1 MERFAIAYK
10 DPSVVINQF
19 PKNVKIALTSALI
32 SLPLAPVMAQDGGAV
47 LYKSSSVAK
56 DIPSQLKRSQSE
68 HYRAIFK
75 AMGGNQWDMAKNL
88 IADAPTGPLKSIAQA
103 EYFLA
108 ANSPRAEL
116 GPLLILVNEAP
127 HIPQAA
133 QLGRLAKKRGAQLLP
148 NLPQR
153 RNLSYVPGL
162 PIRKKPRAIKTNNAA
177 NAIRGRILNFI
188 KSDSP
193 QSGEALL
200 FEAENI
206 LSSEVRTELEQR
218 IAWSYYIENDDKSAQ
233 RMAQKAQKGSG
244 PWVVHAD
251 WVAGLSSWRLNDCR
265 TASAAFDNVGRRAAN
280 ADLQA
285 AGLYWGARSD
295 IVCGQPQKAQGKLQ
309 MAAKRSDSFYG
320 LLSAQTLGMN
330 IASAKSS
337 AGFAKGDWKTLKQH
351 DNVKAAIALVE
362 IGEESLA
369 DEVLRH
375 QARIGNSS
383 DHAAL
388 LKLSRE
394 LNLPRTQLWLAHHA
408 PRGFKPDSQARF
420 PAPKWKPDGGWR
432 VDPALVYAHTLQE
445 SAFRSKAVSPANA
458 IGLMQVRPGTAGD
471 IARANGR
478 KFEKTQLFKPSTN
491 LEYGQSYLEYL
502 GRSSITGGKLPKVAA
517 AYNAGP
523 GSVQRWNNEIKDNG
537 DPLLYME
544 SIPYVETRGYV
555 SIILRNYWMYEQ
567 QAGIKSASLGTLAQN
582 KWPVFPNKPSKSK
595 TRFTGQ

>member
-1 MERFAIAYK
+1 MEGFAVADE
-10 DPSVVINQF
+10 DPEYMKNQF
-19 PKNVKIALTSALI
+19 SLKFKLALTAAMVT
-32 SLPLAPVMAQDGGAV
+32 LPLSPTFAQERGAV
-47 LYKSSSVAK
+47 LFKSSSVAK

-75 AMGGNQWDMAKNL
+75 AMGGNQWDIAKNL
-88 IADAPTGPLKSIAQA
+88 IADAPKGPLKSIAQA
-103 EYFLA
+103 EYLLA

-116 GPLLILVNEAP
+116 GQLLTLVNEAP

-148 NLPQR
+148 DLPQR

-162 PIRKKPRAIKTNNAA
+162 SIRKKPNSIKSDNAA
-177 NAIRGRILNFI
+177 NAIRGRILDFI
-188 KSDSP
+188 KNDSP
-193 QSGEALL
+193 QSAEALL
-200 FEAENI
+200 FETENV
-206 LSSEVRTELEQR
+206 LSSEARTELEQR
-218 IAWSYYIENDDKSAQ
+218 VAWSYYIENDDKSAQ

-244 PWVVHAD
+244 AWVVHAD
-251 WVAGLSSWRLNDCR
+251 WVVGLSSWRLNDCQ
-265 TASAAFDNVGRRAAN
+265 TASGAFDNVGRRASN
-280 ADLQA
+280 TDLQA

-309 MAAKRSDSFYG
+309 TAAKRSDSFYG
-320 LLSAQTLGMN
+320 LLSAQTLGMD
-330 IASAKSS
+330 IAKMKASAE
-337 AGFAKGDWKTLKQH
+337 FAKGDWKALKQH

-362 IGEESLA
+362 IGEEGLA

-375 QARIGNSS
+375 QATIGASN
-383 DHAAL
+383 DHIVL
-388 LKLSRE
+388 LKLARE

-408 PRGFKPDSQARF
+408 PRGFKPDAQARF
-420 PAPKWKPDGGWR
+420 PAPKWRPDGGWR

-478 KFEKTQLFKPSTN
+478 KFEKAQLFKPSTN

-502 GRSSITGGKLPKVAA
+502 SGSSITGGKLPKVAA

-523 GSVQRWNNEIKDNG
+523 GSVQRWNNEIQDND
-537 DPLLYME
+537 DPLLFME
-544 SIPYVETRGYV
+544 SIPFVETRGYV
-555 SIILRNYWMYEQ
+555 SIILRNYWMYEK
-567 QAGIKSASLGTLAQN
+567 QAGIESASLRTLSQN
-582 KWPVFPNKPSKSK
+582 KWPVFPKKPSKNK
-595 TRFTGQ
+595 TRFTAR

>member
-1 MERFAIAYK
+1 MK
-10 DPSVVINQF
+10 NQF
-19 PKNVKIALTSALI
+19 SFKFKLAVTAAIVALPISPAL
-32 SLPLAPVMAQDGGAV
+32 AEEGGAV
-47 LYKSSSVAK
+47 LFKSSSIAK
-56 DIPSQLKRSQSE
+56 DIPSQLKRSHSE
-68 HYRAIFK
+68 QYRAIFK
-75 AMGGNQWDMAKNL
+75 AMNGKQWDIAQNL
-88 IADAPTGPLKSIAQA
+88 LTKAPNGPLKSIAQA
-103 EYFLA
+103 EYFLDV
-108 ANSPRAEL
+108 NSPRAEL

-127 HIPQAA
+127 QIPQAA

-162 PIRKKPRAIKTNNAA
+162 PIRKKPNAIKTDNAA
-177 NAIRGRILNFI
+177 NAIRGRILGFI
-188 KSDSP
+188 KNDSP
-193 QSGEALL
+193 GSAEALL
-200 FEAENI
+200 FESDNI
-206 LSSEVRTELEQR
+206 LSSDARTELEQR
-218 IAWSYYIENDDKSAQ
+218 VAWSYYIENDDKSAQ

-244 PWVVHAD
+244 TWVAHAD
-251 WVAGLSSWRLNDCR
+251 WVAGLSSWRLNDCK

-280 ADLQA
+280 SDLQA

-309 MAAKRSDSFYG
+309 TAAKRGDSFYG
-320 LLSAQTLGMN
+320 LLSAQTLGMD
-330 IASAKSS
+330 IANMKSS

-362 IGEESLA
+362 VGEEGLA

-375 QARIGNSS
+375 QATIGNSN
-383 DHAAL
+383 DHVAL
-388 LKLSRE
+388 LKLARE

-408 PRGFKPDSQARF
+408 PRGFKPDAQARF

-478 KFEKTQLFKPSTN
+478 KFEKAQLFKPSTN

-502 GRSSITGGKLPKVAA
+502 SVSSVTGGKLPKVAA

-523 GSVQRWNNEIKDNG
+523 GSVQRWNSEIKDND

-567 QAGIKSASLGTLAQN
+567 QAGIKSASLGTLAEN
-582 KWPVFPNKPSKSK
+582 KWPSFPKKPGKNK
-595 TRFTGQ
+595 TRFTAR

>member
-1 MERFAIAYK
+1 M
-10 DPSVVINQF
+10 
-19 PKNVKIALTSALI
+19 KNPFSRKIKAALI
-32 SLPLAPVMAQDGGAV
+32 SGLICLPVAPAIAQDGGAV
-47 LYKSSSVAK
+47 LFKSSSVAK
-56 DIPSQLKRSQSE
+56 DIPSQLKRKQSE

-75 AMGGNQWDMAKNL
+75 AMGGNQWDTAKNL
-88 IADAPTGPLKSIAQA
+88 IADAPNSPLKSIAQA
-103 EYFLA
+103 EYLLA

-116 GPLLILVNEAP
+116 GQLLTLVNEAP

-162 PIRKKPRAIKTNNAA
+162 SIRKKPSSVKSDNAA
-177 NAIRGRILNFI
+177 NAIRGRILGFI
-188 KSDSP
+188 KNDSP
-193 QSGEALL
+193 QSAEALL
-200 FEAENI
+200 FETNDI
-206 LSSEVRTELEQR
+206 LSSDARTELQQR
-218 IAWSYYIENDDKSAQ
+218 VAWSYYIENDDRSAQ
-233 RMAQKAQKGSG
+233 RMAQEAQKGSG

-251 WVAGLSSWRLNDCR
+251 WVAGLSSWRLKDCQ

-280 ADLQA
+280 SDLQA

-309 MAAKRSDSFYG
+309 TAAKRSDSFYG
-320 LLSAQTLGMN
+320 LLSAQTLGMDVAN
-330 IASAKSS
+330 LKSS
-337 AGFAKGDWKTLKQH
+337 AGFAKGDWKALKEH
-351 DNVKAAIALVE
+351 ENVKAAIALVE
-362 IGEESLA
+362 IGEEALA

-375 QARIGNSS
+375 QATIGNSS

-388 LKLSRE
+388 LKLARE

-408 PRGFKPDSQARF
+408 PRGFKPDAQARF

-478 KFEKTQLFKPSTN
+478 QFEKSQLFEPSTN

-502 GRSSITGGKLPKVAA
+502 SDSSITGGKLPKVAA

-523 GSVQRWNNEIKDNG
+523 GSVQRWNNEIKDND

-555 SIILRNYWMYEQ
+555 SIILRNYWMYEK
-567 QAGIKSASLGTLAQN
+567 QAGIKSASLRTLSQN
-582 KWPVFPNKPSKSK
+582 QWPSFPKKPSSSK
-595 TRFTGQ
+595 TRFTAR

>member
-1 MERFAIAYK
+1 MK
-10 DPSVVINQF
+10 NQF
-19 PKNVKIALTSALI
+19 SLNLKLAATAALI
-32 SLPLAPVMAQDGGAV
+32 SLPFTPALAKDGGAV
-47 LYKSSSVAK
+47 LFKSSSIAK
-56 DIPSQLKRSQSE
+56 DIPSQLKRKQSE

-75 AMGGNQWDMAKNL
+75 AMGGNEWDTAKNL
-88 IADAPTGPLKSIAQA
+88 IADAPNGPLKSITQA

-116 GPLLILVNEAP
+116 GPLLVLVNEAP

-162 PIRKKPRAIKTNNAA
+162 PIRKKPNAIKSDSAA
-177 NAIRGRILNFI
+177 NAIRGRILSFI
-188 KSDSP
+188 KNDSP
-193 QSGEALL
+193 QSAEALL
-200 FEAENI
+200 FETENV
-206 LSSEVRTELEQR
+206 LSSEARTELEQR
-218 IAWSYYIENDDKSAQ
+218 VAWSYYIENDDRSAQ

-244 PWVVHAD
+244 PWVAHAD
-251 WVAGLSSWRLNDCR
+251 WVAGLSSWRLNDCQ
-265 TASAAFDNVGRRAAN
+265 TAAAAFDNVGRRAAN

-295 IVCGQPQKAQGKLQ
+295 IACGQPQKAQGKLQ
-309 MAAKRSDSFYG
+309 TAAKRSDSFYG
-320 LLSAQTLGMN
+320 LLAAQTLGMD
-330 IASAKSS
+330 IAAKKSNS
-337 AGFAKGDWKTLKQH
+337 GFEKGDWKTLKQH
-351 DNVKAAIALVE
+351 ENVKAAIALVE
-362 IGEESLA
+362 IGEDGLA

-388 LKLSRE
+388 LKLARE
-394 LNLPRTQLWLAHHA
+394 LSLPRTQLWLAHHA
-408 PRGFKPDSQARF
+408 PRGFKPDAQARF

-478 KFEKTQLFKPSTN
+478 NFQKSQLFEPSTN

-502 GRSSITGGKLPKVAA
+502 GSSSITGGKLPKVAA

-523 GSVQRWNNEIKDNG
+523 GSVQRWNNEVQDKD

-544 SIPYVETRGYV
+544 SIPFVETRGYV

-567 QAGIKSASLGTLAQN
+567 QAGIKSASLSTLAQN
-582 KWPVFPNKPSKSK
+582 KWPVFPRKPTKNK
-595 TRFTGQ
+595 TRFTAN

>member
-1 MERFAIAYK
+1 MK
-10 DPSVVINQF
+10 NQF
-19 PKNVKIALTSALI
+19 CLKLKLATTAAMVT
-32 SLPLAPVMAQDGGAV
+32 LPLNPALAEDGGAV
-47 LYKSSSVAK
+47 LFKSSSVAK
-56 DIPSQLKRSQSE
+56 DIPSQLKRKQSE

-75 AMGGNQWDMAKNL
+75 AMVGNQWDTAKNL
-88 IADAPTGPLKSIAQA
+88 IADAPNGPLKSIAQA

-133 QLGRLAKKRGAQLLP
+133 QLGRLAQRRGAQLLP

-162 PIRKKPRAIKTNNAA
+162 PIRKKPKAIKSDNSA
-177 NAIRGRILNFI
+177 NAIRGRILGFI
-188 KSDSP
+188 KNDSP
-193 QSGEALL
+193 QSAEALL
-200 FEAENI
+200 FETEKG
-206 LSSEVRTELEQR
+206 LSSEARTELEQR
-218 IAWSYYIENDDKSAQ
+218 VAWSYYIENKDKSAQ

-251 WVAGLSSWRLNDCR
+251 WVAGLSSWRLNDCQ

-280 ADLQA
+280 SDLQA

-309 MAAKRSDSFYG
+309 TAAKRSDSFYG
-320 LLSAQTLGMN
+320 LLSAQTLGMDIAN
-330 IASAKSS
+330 IKST
-337 AGFAKGDWKTLKQH
+337 AGFEKGDWKTLKQH
-351 DNVKAAIALVE
+351 DNVKTAIALVE

-375 QARIGNSS
+375 QARIGNAN

-388 LKLSRE
+388 LKLARE
-394 LNLPRTQLWLAHHA
+394 LSLPRTQLWLAHHA
-408 PRGFKPDSQARF
+408 PRGFKPDVQARF

-478 KFEKTQLFKPSTN
+478 TFQRAQLFKPSTN

-502 GRSSITGGKLPKVAA
+502 SNSSITGGKLPKVAA

-523 GSVQRWNNEIKDNG
+523 GSVQRWNNEIQDKD

-544 SIPYVETRGYV
+544 SIPFVETRGYV

-567 QAGIKSASLGTLAQN
+567 QAGIKSVSLGTLAQN
-582 KWPVFPNKPSKSK
+582 KWPSFPKKPSKNK
-595 TRFTGQ
+595 TRFTAN

>member
-1 MERFAIAYK
+1 M
-10 DPSVVINQF
+10 
-19 PKNVKIALTSALI
+19 KNPFSRKIKAALI
-32 SLPLAPVMAQDGGAV
+32 SGLICLPVAPAIAQDGGAV
-47 LYKSSSVAK
+47 LFKSSSVAK
-56 DIPSQLKRSQSE
+56 DIPSQLRRKQSE

-75 AMGGNQWDMAKNL
+75 AMGGNQWDTAKNL
-88 IADAPTGPLKSIAQA
+88 IADAPNSPLKSIAQA
-103 EYFLA
+103 EYLLA

-116 GPLLILVNEAP
+116 GQLLTLVNEAP

-162 PIRKKPRAIKTNNAA
+162 SIRKKPSSVKSDNAA
-177 NAIRGRILNFI
+177 NAIRGRILGFI
-188 KSDSP
+188 KNDSP
-193 QSGEALL
+193 QSAEALL
-200 FEAENI
+200 FETNDI
-206 LSSEVRTELEQR
+206 LSSDARTELQQR
-218 IAWSYYIENDDKSAQ
+218 VAWSYYIENDDRSAQ
-233 RMAQKAQKGSG
+233 RMAQEAQKGSG

-251 WVAGLSSWRLNDCR
+251 WVAGLSSWRLKDCQ

-280 ADLQA
+280 SDLQA

-309 MAAKRSDSFYG
+309 TAAKRSDSFYG
-320 LLSAQTLGMN
+320 LLSAQTLGMDVAN
-330 IASAKSS
+330 LKSS
-337 AGFAKGDWKTLKQH
+337 AGFAKGDWKALKQH
-351 DNVKAAIALVE
+351 ENVKAAIALVE
-362 IGEESLA
+362 IGEEALA

-375 QARIGNSS
+375 QATIGNSS

-388 LKLSRE
+388 LKLARE

-408 PRGFKPDSQARF
+408 PRGFKPDAQARF

-478 KFEKTQLFKPSTN
+478 QFEKSQLFEPSTN

-502 GRSSITGGKLPKVAA
+502 SDSSITGGKLPKVAA

-523 GSVQRWNNEIKDNG
+523 GSVQRWNNEIKDND

-555 SIILRNYWMYEQ
+555 SIILRNYWMYEK
-567 QAGIKSASLGTLAQN
+567 QAGIKSASLRTLSQN
-582 KWPVFPNKPSKSK
+582 QWPSFPKKPSSSK
-595 TRFTGQ
+595 TRFTAR